1 MKHFLKEIE
10 IALNSGLYTLA
21 LVGALSLPDVCATLE
36 LENPDRRDG
45 VGERYKEWY
54 RKYAEKNCFL
64 SDEACYLYR
73 CSMVHKHNSQNSF
86 PHQLSPMNYKFSK
99 IAFFSPNEGG
109 VAFNNCAFKL
119 KCNNPITGEQIE
131 DDAIVIEL
139 DGFINGMIK
148 SVNEWLEIIKEDEN
162 FKNNINDLIQPRYSS
177 ALNFIK
183 GDVIIY

>member
-1 MKHFLKEIE
+1 MEHFLSEIK
-10 IALNSGLYTLA
+10 IALDIGLYTLA

-36 LENPDRRDG
+36 LSDPDRRDG
-45 VGERYKEWY
+45 VGKRYKEWY

-119 KCNNPITGEQIE
+119 KYNNPITGEQIE

-148 SVNEWLEIIKEDEN
+148 SVNEWLDIIKEDDN
-162 FKNNINDLIQPRYSS
+162 FKKNINDLIKPRPNSII
-177 ALNFIK
+177 NMIN
-183 GDVIIY
+183 GGTIIY